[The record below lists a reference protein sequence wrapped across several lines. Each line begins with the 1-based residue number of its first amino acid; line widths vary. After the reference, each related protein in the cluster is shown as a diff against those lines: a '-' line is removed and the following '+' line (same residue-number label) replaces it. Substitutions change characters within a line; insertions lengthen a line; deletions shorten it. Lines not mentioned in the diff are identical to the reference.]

1 MLLLKDEK
9 LDIMGRIHELVG
21 MAMVMNSTMELNQKQ
36 WKEDIRQKWEESK
49 KLPRNKKKEERKS
62 LLIEWSIASWSP
74 LDDMG
79 RW

>member
-49 KLPRNKKKEERKS
+49 KLPRKKKKEERKS

>member
-49 KLPRNKKKEERKS
+49 KLPRKKKKEERKT
-62 LLIEWSIASWSP
+62 LIIEWSIASWSP